1 MDSMALRLSLS
12 LWRQWSWG
20 RWELRAE
27 LGVLLCPDHTCRV
40 AALPPLAT
48 LVTRGLGH
56 VQNYHPVDWWAVN
69 ETLSDATQG
78 FRLGKK
84 PDMWKV
90 HRWEGG
96 GLWL

>member
-1 MDSMALRLSLS
+1 M
-12 LWRQWSWG
+12 
-20 RWELRAE
+20 RAE

-56 VQNYHPVDWWAVN
+56 VQNYHPVGWWAVD

-84 PDMWKV
+84 WYMWNID
-90 HRWEGG
+90 RRESGG
-96 GLWL
+96 VWL